1 MPSGCLCK
9 IKIRPASM
17 GRQMC
22 NAKMNFVF
30 GSSDYS
36 HLTGMQ
42 ISVTNF
48 SASLVMP

>member
-1 MPSGCLCK
+1 MPSGCLRK
-9 IKIRPASM
+9 TKIRPALM
-17 GRQMC
+17 DRQMC

-30 GSSDYS
+30 RSSDYS
-36 HLTGMQ
+36 YLTGMQ

>member
-22 NAKMNFVF
+22 NVKMNFVF
-30 GSSDYS
+30 RSSDYS
-36 HLTGMQ
+36 YLTGMQ